1 MVTVIHRSALVIYS
15 AEQMYNLVNDVTAYP
30 SYMEGCVGAEILEQ
44 GDDYMVARLDL
55 KKGAISQ
62 SFTTR
67 NQLHPPYSIKLGL
80 EQGPFERL
88 EGEWSFKVLTEKAC
102 KIMLALEF
110 ETSGMS
116 VGLASARLFGKVA
129 NNMVDA
135 MCRRAEKVYGK

>member
-1 MVTVIHRSALVIYS
+1 MLSIINRSALVIYS
-15 AEQMYNLVNDVTAYP
+15 AEQMYNLVNDVSAYP
-30 SYMEGCVGAEILEQ
+30 GYMDGCVGAEILEQ

-67 NQLHPPYSIKLGL
+67 NHLQPPHKIKLRL
-80 EQGPFERL
+80 EQGPFKRL

-102 KIMLALEF
+102 KVMLLLEF
-110 ETSGMS
+110 EVNGMA
-116 VGLASARLFGKVA
+116 GLASSSLFGKVA

-135 MCRRAEKVYGK
+135 MCRQAEKVYGK